1 MALIC
6 VNNAGP
12 CSGCGMCLDTVRCSI
27 CGFPLHG
34 NYYCTGGIQI
44 CGACAKGIIGDF
56 TISKFANEHTKR
68 EHEKNFCISRHCQ
81 GCGVYCALMQN
92 YSCTRVGVY
101 RKKETIRH

>member
-1 MALIC
+1 MVQKNMANKTIDALAFC
-6 VNNAGP
+6 PFYV
-12 CSGCGMCLDTVRCSI
+12 CE
-27 CGFPLHG
+27 
-34 NYYCTGGIQI
+34 
-44 CGACAKGIIGDF
+44 AKTTITCEGIIGDF

-92 YSCTRVGVY
+92 YSCTRMGVY